1 MKRQILKG
9 GVLLSVGQ
17 AAALV
22 LSFVRNLIIARL
34 VGPENMGIA
43 AGFAATMSALELT
56 SDLGLLKIVI
66 QDDEADQPEFLGTAH
81 SLVCLRALIP
91 TVGLFLLAQP
101 FANWFNSPHAVWAFQ
116 LLALAPLI
124 KAFSHLDLYRCHRHL
139 RYGPLTCVEIC
150 SQAAG
155 LAAGVLSAWIS
166 QDYRAVL
173 ISILVQAMTYTFASH
188 IAATVPYRLRWSPE
202 IARRILT
209 FGWPLLINGLLMFLG
224 VHSDRFIIVRGFGLE
239 IVGIFAV
246 ASALVVV
253 PSHALHRILNSLI
266 LPLLS
271 ASKSNRD
278 LLLAQYRKAAHTTAT
293 LAVCLVAALAMIGPE
308 CVVLFYGSEF
318 SRAAGWMGLLAALQA
333 VRLIR
338 CIPTQAALALGATCL
353 IMWANVVRAAAIP
366 LAAVAAFMGASME
379 LVLVCFCIAELLAL
393 MYSVVGLELA
403 TSVRA
408 VELLAPTTWPAAVI
422 AMLVLIDT
430 ACGSHLGFLVRFV
443 IAASVIG
450 ASFWALLPPEGVVA
464 GRNLVRRLR
473 PRFSGLH
480 KPDCRNADT

>member
-1 MKRQILKG
+1 MRRQILRG

-17 AAALV
+17 AASLV

-81 SLVCLRALIP
+81 SLVCLRALLP
-91 TVGLFLLAQP
+91 TIGIFLLAHP
-101 FANWFNSPHAVWAFQ
+101 FANWFNAPHAAWAFQ
-116 LLALAPLI
+116 LLALAPLL

-139 RYGPLTCVEIC
+139 QYGPLTWAEIC

-155 LAAGVLSAWIS
+155 LVAGVLAAWIA

-173 ISILVQAMTYTFASH
+173 ISILVQAAAYTLTSH
-188 IAATVPYRLRWSPE
+188 VVATVPYRFRWSRE
-202 IARRILT
+202 SSRRMLRY
-209 FGWPLLINGLLMFLG
+209 GWPLMINGCLMFLG

-253 PSHALHRILNSLI
+253 PSHAMHRILNSLI

-278 LLLAQYRKAAHTTAT
+278 VLIAQYRKAAHTTAT
-293 LAVCLVAALAMIGPE
+293 LCVCLVAALAMVGPE
-308 CVVLFYGSEF
+308 CVVVLYGSKF
-318 SRAAGWMGLLAALQA
+318 SRAAGWLGLLAALQA

-338 CIPTQAALALGATCL
+338 CVPTQAALALGATRL

-366 LAAVAAFMGASME
+366 LAAGAAFMGASLE
-379 LVLVCFCIAELLAL
+379 LVLVCLCIAELLAL

-408 VELLAPTTWPAAVI
+408 MDLLGPTALPAALM
-422 AMLVLIDT
+422 AVLLLIET
-430 ACGSHLGFLVRFV
+430 AFGSHLGFWVRLV
-443 IAASVIG
+443 IAVTVVGVSV
-450 ASFWALLPPEGVVA
+450 STLLPPEWVHA
-464 GRNLVRRLR
+464 SRNLVRRLR
-473 PRFSGLH
+473 PRFSGIH
-480 KPDCRNADT
+480 KPDCQNADT